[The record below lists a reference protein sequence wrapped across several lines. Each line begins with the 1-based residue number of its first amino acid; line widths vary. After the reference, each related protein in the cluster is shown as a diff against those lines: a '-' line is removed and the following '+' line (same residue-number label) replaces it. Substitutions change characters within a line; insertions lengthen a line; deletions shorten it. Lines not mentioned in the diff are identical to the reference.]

1 MQFNGLTSNLDFNN
15 VELCK
20 LYNKVSKYI
29 MEVVVAGQF
38 KIIKKI
44 GSGAFG

>member
-1 MQFNGLTSNLDFNN
+1 MVKIFIDICIIIIKGE
-15 VELCK
+15 V
-20 LYNKVSKYI
+20 I

-44 GSGAFG
+44 GCGAFGEIF